1 MALSMHIR
9 DQLQENGRVSQSFEK
24 GPHVK
29 QQQPKHEK
37 KVGWKG
43 KQSKSPYRQQRSR
56 NWHSVGPEE
65 HVSATGGF
73 FL

>member
-1 MALSMHIR
+1 MAGYLKALREGSC
-9 DQLQENGRVSQSFEK
+9 E
-24 GPHVK
+24 
-29 QQQPKHEK
+29 QQQQKHEE

-43 KQSKSPYRQQRSR
+43 KQSKNPYRQQRSR

-65 HVSATGGF
+65 HVSPAGGF